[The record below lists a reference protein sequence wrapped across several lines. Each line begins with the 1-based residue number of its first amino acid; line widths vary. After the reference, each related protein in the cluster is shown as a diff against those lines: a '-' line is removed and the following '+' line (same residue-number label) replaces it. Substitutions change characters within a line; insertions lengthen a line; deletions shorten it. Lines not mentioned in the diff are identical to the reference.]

1 MNFIFVQPTCGEGYI
16 WILLQFL
23 FGVYACV
30 VHACV
35 RMSVRPSELVRAKTS
50 TFMHGFQN
58 NLAQLLS
65 LRSTCAI

>member
-1 MNFIFVQPTCGEGYI
+1 MNFIFVQPTCGEGDI

-23 FGVYACV
+23 FGVCV
-30 VHACV
+30 VHASV

-58 NLAQLLS
+58 NLAQLLT